1 MRFSI
6 LMVFNQWFYNFN
18 FQLVFLNN
26 FNFSWL
32 KITSLT
38 FSWPWSIF
46 VQGHYLA
53 CNSYV
58 PKQGHISYTDIL
70 HEVMHAHQLSI
81 LTPHPA
87 EPNHHSNKGQTS
99 SLTSCVYQSNNQSLE
114 PTSTPILQLDST
126 LYTHLILQSL
136 SLEIIVIILKTQDN
150 AINSTNKRSDFLLS
164 SPSPSVGF
172 KRLVGLNFFFI
183 KHWSARG
190 EEICECF
197 NNYDQDFR
205 SARISVFGSVFRVSS
220 PAVAFTP

>member
-1 MRFSI
+1 
-6 LMVFNQWFYNFN
+6 
-18 FQLVFLNN
+18 
-26 FNFSWL
+26 
-32 KITSLT
+32 
-38 FSWPWSIF
+38 
-46 VQGHYLA
+46 
-53 CNSYV
+53 
-58 PKQGHISYTDIL
+58 
-70 HEVMHAHQLSI
+70 MHAHQLSI

-126 LYTHLILQSL
+126 LYTLLILQSL

-150 AINSTNKRSDFLLS
+150 AINSTNKGSDFLLS

-197 NNYDQDFR
+197 NNYDQDFQ